1 MTFFALRAADKVVL
15 AAQEAIEWIRTV
27 GAYTLMKEDYGFS
40 ADQLLMFSESRHS
53 LIREQGKKDFNLI
66 AQPAELL
73 KLGRVSV

>member
-15 AAQEAIEWIRTV
+15 VAREPLEWIRTV
-27 GAYTLMKEDYGFS
+27 GAYTVMLEDYGFS
-40 ADQLLMFSESRHS
+40 REQLLMFSESRHS

-73 KLGRVSV
+73 KRKVLA